1 MNVPHQGTEL
11 YINVQIQEIRELQ
24 RELQRVVTQVR
35 GGQWV
40 LAALFFGLA
49 CCLVYCTIHIKR
61 MSETLTT
68 THKSVGELS
77 ESFRESSES
86 FTKEMKE
93 INSSLITS
101 LRNLTETMVEFHRS
115 FVKEIQEMKA
125 SPYKLQNQT
134 KNFSVADVKDS
145 RAFSDSL
152 SAEFSDES
160 AFARLMEGLVT
171 NIQHVFEWMYHEKN
185 KLVVD
190 AAEYISKIE
199 KTKLFG
205 AAQYIFATIMVVFA
219 YKEICRRIQNSNA
232 YDQAGNAYDQ
242 AANAHGHVAN
252 AHDQAANAH
261 GHEANAHDHAGNVG
275 GRGRNAG
282 ERGRNARGRKKK
294 TVRKRN
300 ALGRYQANLV
310 LAIRFVS
317 SVCFPLL

>member
-11 YINVQIQEIRELQ
+11 YINVQIQEIRESQ
-24 RELQRVVTQVR
+24 RGLQRVLSQLR
-35 GGQWV
+35 IEQWILSALFAV
-40 LAALFFGLA
+40 LAF
-49 CCLVYCTIHIKR
+49 CSVYCTPYIKR
-61 MSETLTT
+61 VSETLTT
-68 THKSVGELS
+68 THESVGELC

-93 INSSLITS
+93 INSSLILS
-101 LRNLTETMVEFHRS
+101 LRNLTETVVEFHHS
-115 FVKEIQEMKA
+115 FVTEIQEMKA
-125 SPYKLQNQT
+125 SPYRIQNQT
-134 KNFSVADVKDS
+134 KKFSVADVKDS
-145 RAFSDSL
+145 IDFSDSL
-152 SAEFSDES
+152 SAEFADES

-219 YKEICRRIQNSNA
+219 YKEICRRVQNSNA
-232 YDQAGNAYDQ
+232 HDQAGNAHDQ

-261 GHEANAHDHAGNVG
+261 GHVANAHGHAG
-275 GRGRNAG
+275 
-282 ERGRNARGRKKK
+282 NARGRRKK

>member
-11 YINVQIQEIRELQ
+11 YINVQIQEIRQLQ

-219 YKEICRRIQNSNA
+219 YKEICRRVQNSNA
-232 YDQAGNAYDQ
+232 HDQAGNAHGHVE
-242 AANAHGHVAN
+242 NAHGHV
-252 AHDQAANAH
+252 
-261 GHEANAHDHAGNVG
+261 GNVG
-275 GRGRNAG
+275 GRGKKTGRK
-282 ERGRNARGRKKK
+282 RNARGR
-294 TVRKRN
+294 
-300 ALGRYQANLV
+300 YQAANLV
-310 LAIRFVS
+310 LGVRFVS